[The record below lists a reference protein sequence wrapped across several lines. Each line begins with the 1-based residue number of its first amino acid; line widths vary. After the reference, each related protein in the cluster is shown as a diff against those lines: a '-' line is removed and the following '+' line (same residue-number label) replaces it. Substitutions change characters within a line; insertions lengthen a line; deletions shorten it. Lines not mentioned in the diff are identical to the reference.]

1 MSAIPQLFAHQKVSL
16 QRLTKQ
22 PIIFDTSDPGTGKTP
37 VQILDF
43 AARRRKGGKCLLVLA
58 TRSLLTSAW
67 EADFKKFAPDMK
79 VSIAFAENR
88 AKAFAV
94 PADVYV
100 TNHDAANWLVE
111 QPASF
116 FAKFD
121 TLVVDECFPAGT
133 LVDTPLGQRRIEE
146 LKVGDLV
153 FTSEGGLPISKTF
166 IKSTNDLV
174 RLEFE
179 DGTTL
184 ECTANH
190 LFATTEGW
198 VEARST
204 RGVSVV
210 RLHLHK
216 LYEQGADLLRQKLFN
231 QSNVVEEDAGRT
243 SGYISEKRT
252 ENTRKTELEQMD
264 SLQGENKSP
273 SECWAQGDWTSTL
286 AAWRQWKNRSL
297 RTNDVGNASEVLG
310 VSTCNSNWAFSPGRT
325 PECVQG
331 GLRDT
336 LEEMGDRGGRKFSY
350 IAKTLGC
357 EERFIS
363 GVSRV
368 VRVSSVECP
377 SKTLV
382 YNIQVDG
389 PHNYSVGGLLVHNCT
404 AFKHHTSQR
413 SKSVGKIAPR
423 FKWRRLLTGTPNSN
437 GVCDLWHQI
446 YLLDNGQRLGKS
458 FFAFRKAACD
468 AIKIMDNPIYVK
480 DKVTGQLKP
489 VTPVDW
495 VDKESIELTVAA
507 LIRDITI
514 RNKFEDCVDIP
525 PNHQYARSFKLSRAH
540 MKAYETMRD
549 NRLLQLKK
557 TTVTAINAAAVAGK
571 LLQISSGACYD
582 DDGEGAHSLIDSAR
596 YELILDL
603 VEEREHSIVFFN
615 WVHQRDELIKEATR
629 RGISFAVY
637 DGTTSTRDRTPIV
650 KDYQAGKYR
659 VLFAH
664 PQSAGHGL
672 TLTKGTATIWA
683 SPTYNLEH
691 FLQGLKRIHRI
702 GQIRKTETIVIVAE
716 GTIDEVVWQALQDK
730 HVKLVELLEGLK

>member
-100 TNHDAANWLVE
+100 TNHDAANWLVK

-121 TLVVDECFPAGT
+121 TLVVDE
-133 LVDTPLGQRRIEE
+133 
-146 LKVGDLV
+146 
-153 FTSEGGLPISKTF
+153 S
-166 IKSTNDLV
+166 
-174 RLEFE
+174 
-179 DGTTL
+179 
-184 ECTANH
+184 
-190 LFATTEGW
+190 
-198 VEARST
+198 
-204 RGVSVV
+204 
-210 RLHLHK
+210 
-216 LYEQGADLLRQKLFN
+216 
-231 QSNVVEEDAGRT
+231 
-243 SGYISEKRT
+243 
-252 ENTRKTELEQMD
+252 
-264 SLQGENKSP
+264 
-273 SECWAQGDWTSTL
+273 
-286 AAWRQWKNRSL
+286 
-297 RTNDVGNASEVLG
+297 
-310 VSTCNSNWAFSPGRT
+310 
-325 PECVQG
+325 
-331 GLRDT
+331 
-336 LEEMGDRGGRKFSY
+336 
-350 IAKTLGC
+350 
-357 EERFIS
+357 
-363 GVSRV
+363 
-368 VRVSSVECP
+368 
-377 SKTLV
+377 
-382 YNIQVDG
+382 
-389 PHNYSVGGLLVHNCT
+389 T

-549 NRLLQLKK
+549 DRLLQLKK

-571 LLQISSGACYD
+571 LLQIASGAVYD
-582 DDGEGAHSLIDSAR
+582 DNESYALIDSAR

-730 HVKLVELLEGLK
+730 NVKLVELLEGLK